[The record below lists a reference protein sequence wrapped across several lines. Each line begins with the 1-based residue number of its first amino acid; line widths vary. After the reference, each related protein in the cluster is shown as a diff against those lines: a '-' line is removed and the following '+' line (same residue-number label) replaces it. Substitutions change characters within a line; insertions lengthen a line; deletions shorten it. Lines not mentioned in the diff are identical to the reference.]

1 MTTGATTRS
10 GPSRRATL
18 RAALADRDLARL
30 LFTAGSW
37 YATDVTSLLVVSVM
51 AYDLGGPAAVGVIG
65 ATRVLPSTALG
76 GLGALTDRFSR
87 PRIVAG
93 VNLGFVLI
101 ASTLA
106 TLALAE
112 GSVVILAA
120 VVAVGSVLSVLLK
133 PNLQAMLPQLV
144 RRPQDLALASSAY
157 GTATSVGS
165 IAGPALGGTL
175 LAAAGPAPVWLALAA
190 VYAATAGVAAY
201 IRTPFQPARRTNRG
215 RRGLWSV
222 PLRGLAEF
230 ASPGARV
237 LVALFVLQRTMLGL
251 VNVFVVLYA
260 QSLTGSDGDRL
271 SGGFF
276 TVIGIGGL
284 AGSVLSFA
292 AGSRRTRLWFAA
304 GIALW
309 GLPVAV
315 LGVTG
320 GAAAAWLAF
329 GLVGIGN
336 ALAGIFGYAFLN
348 RLLADHIAGRAWGAF
363 NSVGSI
369 ATAVGSLGA
378 PALAHVLGLSG
389 AMVLT
394 GLVVG
399 LSPLLSAPG
408 LRAVGASTTPSP
420 ADVELL
426 GRVPVLA
433 TLPRLTIERLA
444 CASERRDVP
453 ADVPVVEEEAAG
465 EEFFV
470 VETGELTVTR
480 QGADVRRLG
489 PGDSF
494 GEVALLRSVPRTAT
508 VVTTAPSILLCLR
521 RDVFVATVTGHRP
534 TESTA
539 EESVADLL
547 AADAHRGRER

>member
-1 MTTGATTRS
+1 MTSGATTRT
-10 GPSRRATL
+10 GPSRLATL
-18 RAALADRDLARL
+18 RGALADRDLARL
-30 LFTAGSW
+30 LLTAGSW

-93 VNLGFVLI
+93 VNLGFVVI

-106 TLALAE
+106 ALAAVQ
-112 GSVVILAA
+112 GSVVVLAA

-175 LAAAGPAPVWLALAA
+175 LAAAGPAPVWLVLAG

-201 IRTPFQPARRTNRG
+201 IRTPFQPARRTNRR

-284 AGSVLSFA
+284 AGSVLSFT
-292 AGSRRTRLWFAA
+292 AGSGRTRLWFAA

-309 GLPVAV
+309 GLPVAL
-315 LGVTG
+315 LGATG
-320 GAAAAWLAF
+320 GAAAAWVVF

-348 RLLADHIAGRAWGAF
+348 RLLADHVAGRAWGAF

-369 ATAVGSLGA
+369 ATAVGSLG
-378 PALAHVLGLSG
+378 G
-389 AMVLT
+389 A
-394 GLVVG
+394 G
-399 LSPLLSAPG
+399 A
-408 LRAVGASTTPSP
+408 RA
-420 ADVELL
+420 
-426 GRVPVLA
+426 RH
-433 TLPRLTIERLA
+433 
-444 CASERRDVP
+444 
-453 ADVPVVEEEAAG
+453 
-465 EEFFV
+465 
-470 VETGELTVTR
+470 
-480 QGADVRRLG
+480 G
-489 PGDSF
+489 P
-494 GEVALLRSVPRTAT
+494 
-508 VVTTAPSILLCLR
+508 LR
-521 RDVFVATVTGHRP
+521 RDGPDRARRRAVLAPERTRAAGRGGQHHAEPRRRGAPRPGPGAGAAPPADHRAAGLRQRAPRRAGRCAGGRGGGRRRRVLRRRDRRAHGDPAGHRRAP
-534 TESTA
+534 A
-539 EESVADLL
+539 RPGRLL
-547 AADAHRGRER
+547 R